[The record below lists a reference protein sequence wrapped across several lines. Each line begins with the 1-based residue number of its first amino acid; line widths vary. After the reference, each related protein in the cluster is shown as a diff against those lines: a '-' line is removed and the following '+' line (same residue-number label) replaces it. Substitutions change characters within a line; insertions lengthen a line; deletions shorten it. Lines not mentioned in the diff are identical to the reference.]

1 MSKPDWADIFAKT
14 FDSRYLDRAIGA
26 DAYRKAIARALRAA
40 YRRGQRDEREACARC
55 VEQDAE
61 EATTAASHGLLFRV
75 AKLVRA
81 RGATSRSAREGGGV
95 T

>member
-1 MSKPDWADIFAKT
+1 MSKPDWADIFAKI
-14 FDSRYLDRAIGA
+14 FDSLYADKAIGA
-26 DAYRKAIARALRAA
+26 DTYRKALACGLRAA

-81 RGATSRSAREGGGV
+81 RGKAKR
-95 T
+95 